1 MGGMFHSD
9 LGLAQNFAPLPTQGW
24 SDEPAASPP
33 VEARVASLPVNAP
46 SPPIGPASESYKF
59 FDTGELIAIV
69 GEEALLVSDLMPFI
83 EGQLKEIE
91 EKAPK
96 DQYEMYR
103 EKLMRQALGSLIQS
117 KMLAQFFMNE
127 QLMGK
132 PLNERVDARKQ
143 MDMKLTQAF
152 HEDVVPHMMKQQ
164 KVDTPLELDQ
174 SLRNEGTSLNGQFRV
189 FKVTA
194 FAQEALKKN
203 VPKKFEVH
211 LDEMRDYYE
220 THLDSFKRPARAK
233 FRELVA
239 LYSKCA
245 SIAAAQQL
253 ISDMGNEVYLGGAS
267 FESVAK
273 RMSHGPQA
281 SEGGMYDWIRQG
293 SLKST
298 KVDEVVFSIPLK
310 RLSTIIE
317 DTDGLKIVEVVER
330 EAART
335 IPFEEAQIEI
345 GKKINDE
352 KKQKAK
358 EALLNKLK
366 DEISVWSKW
375 PEDIPNA
382 RPLAELS
389 DAYKASLTGG
399 DEK

>member
-1 MGGMFHSD
+1 MAGD
-9 LGLAQNFAPLPTQGW
+9 LL
-24 SDEPAASPP
+24 
-33 VEARVASLPVNAP
+33 
-46 SPPIGPASESYKF
+46 
-59 FDTGELIAIV
+59 
-69 GEEALLVSDLMPFI
+69 PFI
-83 EGQLKEIE
+83 EGQLKEVE

-96 DQYEMYR
+96 DQFEMYR

-127 QLMGK
+127 QLAGK
-132 PLNERVDARKQ
+132 PLSERAEARKQ

-164 KVDTPLELDQ
+164 KVDTPRELDE
-174 SLRNEGTSLNGQFRV
+174 SLRGEGTSLNGQFKV
-189 FKVTA
+189 FKITA
-194 FAQEALKKN
+194 FAQEALKKH
-203 VPKKFEVH
+203 VPKKFEVY

-239 LYSKCA
+239 SYSKCA
-245 SIAAAQQL
+245 SVAEAQQL

-281 SEGGMYDWIRQG
+281 SEGGAYDWVRQG

-317 DTDGLKIVEVVER
+317 DT
-330 EAART
+330 
-335 IPFEEAQIEI
+335 
-345 GKKINDE
+345 
-352 KKQKAK
+352 
-358 EALLNKLK
+358 
-366 DEISVWSKW
+366 
-375 PEDIPNA
+375 
-382 RPLAELS
+382 
-389 DAYKASLTGG
+389 TG
-399 DEK
+399 